1 MKEIKNIILKYAKG
15 DEWEVGM
22 SANNMGTTRFANSI
36 IHQNMAIN
44 RNLLWVRVIFKNRVG
59 SATTTDL
66 SEEGIKN
73 VFERALNLA
82 KDKRAPKA
90 EVSLPKKSKI
100 EVKRKK
106 EMVISPKERQE
117 KIANIVEVCKKN
129 NLNAFGVLHTIS
141 DTLTIINSNG
151 IFLQDLINYTYLT
164 ITAMDGGAS
173 GFSFAIE
180 KNFYKIDEKELA
192 EIACEKALRAQNPK
206 DIEPGKYTVFLEEA
220 AVAEIL
226 SFLAYLEFGAKRFY
240 EKTSLISK
248 KMGKRITGKNITIY
262 DDCSHKLTIGFPFD
276 FEGVKRKKVILIKN
290 GIAKGIVTDS
300 YYAKKLKMKNTG
312 HSLVQPAPYGPFPL
326 NLILEK
332 GNKKKEEMIKS
343 IDKGIYVTRF
353 WYTRIVDPDKT
364 LITGMTRDGTYFIE
378 NGKISYPIKNLRFLI
393 NIYETLNN
401 VKMISKEQKYYGE
414 EFFGVV
420 APALVIENFN
430 FQSKTEY

>member
-1 MKEIKNIILKYAKG
+1 MKELKNIILKYAKG
-15 DEWEVGM
+15 DEWEVGI

-44 RNLLWVRVIFKNRVG
+44 RNLLWVRVIFKKRVG

-100 EVKRKK
+100 EIKRKK
-106 EMVISPKERQE
+106 EIVISPKERQE
-117 KIANIVEVCKKN
+117 KVANIVEVCKKK

-141 DTLTIINSNG
+141 DNLTIINSNG

-180 KNFYKIDEKELA
+180 KDFHKIDEKKLT
-192 EIACEKALRAQNPK
+192 EIACEKALMAQNPK

-240 EKTSLISK
+240 EKTSIISK
-248 KMGKRITGKNITIY
+248 KIGKRITGKNITIY
-262 DDCSHKLTIGFPFD
+262 DDWSHKLTIGFPFD
-276 FEGVKRKKVILIKN
+276 FEGVKRKKVMLIKN
-290 GIAKGIVTDS
+290 GIAKGVVTDS

-326 NLILEK
+326 NLVLEK
-332 GNKKKEEMIKS
+332 GDKRKEEMIKS

-353 WYTRIVDPDKT
+353 WYTRVVDPDKT

-414 EFFGVV
+414 EFFGAV